1 MKIFSSQFVDGELW
15 LRSLD
20 GNIKPANIVLSSIY
34 IKYEPISTL
43 FYNDLTNNLIVN
55 FDVFYDSIYI
65 ETETGFIFEKIS
77 QTSDN
82 QLVPFQNNNNF
93 IQKTQTPIDYW
104 LDEESYKIYFVDI
117 KCGIQSTIS
126 FSYYVLIYE
135 YDINTGIIKLLFK
148 HLISLALVAADA
160 WGGEIPIT
168 EKPKI
173 CFNKD
178 TKRFNVSFVFRN
190 GKNKIG
196 IVSMNFSNNG
206 EFIMEKIKGVIP
218 FVNSSYL
225 ELDQNLLQ

>member
-20 GNIKPANIVLSSIY
+20 GNIKPANLILSSIY
-34 IKYEPISTL
+34 VKYEPINTL
-43 FYNDLTNNLIVN
+43 FYNDLTNNMILN

-65 ETETGFIFEKIS
+65 ETETGFIFEKIL
-77 QTSDN
+77 QKSDG

-104 LDEESYKIYFVDI
+104 LNEELYKIYFIDI
-117 KCGIQSTIS
+117 KCGIQTTTS

-135 YDINTGIIKLLFK
+135 YDLNSGFIKLVFK
-148 HLISLALVAADA
+148 HLITLRLEAANS
-160 WGGEIPIT
+160 WGGQIPIT

-178 TKRFNVSFVFRN
+178 TKRFNVSFIFRN
-190 GKNKIG
+190 FKNKIA
-196 IVSMNFSNNG
+196 IISMNFSNNG
-206 EFIMEKIKGVIP
+206 EFIMEKLRGVIP
-218 FVNSSYL
+218 FVNNSYL
-225 ELDQNLLQ
+225 ESDQNLL

>member
-20 GNIKPANIVLSSIY
+20 GDIKPANFVLSSIY
-34 IKYEPISTL
+34 VKYEPISSL
-43 FYNDLTNNLIVN
+43 FYNDLVNNMIVN

-77 QTSDN
+77 QTHDGR
-82 QLVPFQNNNNF
+82 LIPYQNNNNF

-104 LDEESYKIYFVDI
+104 LNEEKYKIYFVDI
-117 KCGIQSTIS
+117 KCGIQTTKS

-135 YDINTGIIKLLFK
+135 YDINNGIIKLVFK
-148 HLISLALVAADA
+148 HLISLGLTAADA
-160 WGGEIPIT
+160 WGNQIPTT

-173 CFNKD
+173 CYNKD
-178 TKRFNVSFVFRN
+178 TKHYNVSFVFRN
-190 GKNKIG
+190 IRNKIG
-196 IVSMNFSNNG
+196 LISMNFSDTG
-206 EFIMEKIKGVIP
+206 EFIMEKLKGIIP
-218 FVNSSYL
+218 FADSSYL